1 MQSYFTSNLVDIPS
15 GTKIIKRKKGN
26 LRGKNRRPH
35 ATPMAKAQGH
45 HWMFERSCKYTLG
58 KRLFVGDKVVLKV
71 RCSR

>member
-15 GTKIIKRKKGN
+15 GTRIIKRKKATLEEKN
-26 LRGKNRRPH
+26 VVRMLRLLRKPKVTTGCLRDPVSTH
-35 ATPMAKAQGH
+35 
-45 HWMFERSCKYTLG
+45 LG